1 MNMKI
6 GGIALCRPAYVYL
19 ILSLIT
25 FILFIALQSTGSAIM
40 GFVLQVMIWVF
51 ILNLICS
58 SGYENVSWFL
68 VLFPFI
74 IMVLML
80 IFYTTLFT
88 MAKTQAQIETSKNT
102 KKSI

>member
-1 MNMKI
+1 MSMKI

-25 FILFIALQSTGSAIM
+25 FILFIAMQSTGSAIM
-40 GFVLQVMIWVF
+40 GYVLQVMIWVF
-51 ILNLICS
+51 VLNLICT

-74 IMVLML
+74 IMVLMM
-80 IFYTTLFT
+80 IFYVT
-88 MAKTQAQIETSKNT
+88 MITMVTTQAQLET